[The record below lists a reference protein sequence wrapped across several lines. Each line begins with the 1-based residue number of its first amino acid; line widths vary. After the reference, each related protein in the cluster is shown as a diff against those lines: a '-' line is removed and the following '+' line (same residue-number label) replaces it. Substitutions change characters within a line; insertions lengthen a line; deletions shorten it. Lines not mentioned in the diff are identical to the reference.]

1 MTKAPFIA
9 TPLMGW
15 LADNLLVDAYEL
27 NMVELMRMAA
37 RTKAKNILMIL
48 AKIMAI
54 RIKVL
59 NRFNMY
65 YWFIIRN
72 FALLSKVIKA
82 CVTFFNLESEFLFGS
97 QQVDSN
103 LLTEEGLA

>member
-1 MTKAPFIA
+1 
-9 TPLMGW
+9 MGW
-15 LADNLLVDAYEL
+15 LADNLLVDAYEPK
-27 NMVELMRMAA
+27 MVELMRMAA
-37 RTKAKNILMIL
+37 RTKAKNILVIL

-72 FALLSKVIKA
+72 F
-82 CVTFFNLESEFLFGS
+82 TF
-97 QQVDSN
+97 
-103 LLTEEGLA
+103 

>member
-1 MTKAPFIA
+1 
-9 TPLMGW
+9 MGW
-15 LADNLLVDAYEL
+15 LADNLLVDAYEP

-37 RTKAKNILMIL
+37 RTKAKNILVIL

-59 NRFNMY
+59 
-65 YWFIIRN
+65 IDLICITGSL
-72 FALLSKVIKA
+72 FAILRLSTVIKA

-103 LLTEEGLA
+103 LLTEVGLA

>member
-1 MTKAPFIA
+1 
-9 TPLMGW
+9 MGW
-15 LADNLLVDAYEL
+15 LADNLLVDAYEP

-37 RTKAKNILMIL
+37 RTKAKNILVIL

-72 FALLSKVIKA
+72 FA
-82 CVTFFNLESEFLFGS
+82 FEYG
-97 QQVDSN
+97 D
-103 LLTEEGLA
+103 